1 MNEVEA
7 KLTREKIMLNKVI
20 NAYVSGFDKIQED
33 IIDFP
38 TDDIPKGRMLEILGK
53 RLTEVLKIEKK
64 LKEEVKNVE

>member
-33 IIDFP
+33 IIDFS

-53 RLTEVLKIEKK
+53 RLTEVLKTEKK